1 MDWINAFRSDLID
14 LDQDRLD
21 LDLDLDPGSTR
32 ELLAKFAKQAPSGA
46 SPLRSEAPRRGA

>member
-1 MDWINAFRSDLID
+1 MDWINAFGIDLID

-32 ELLAKFAKQAPSGA
+32 ELLAKFAKYLQR
-46 SPLRSEAPRRGA
+46 LVQKRT